1 MAWQVFLLAP
11 EWAFWADED
20 CGADSALSP
29 LQVCL
34 GGTPA
39 AQPGAP
45 QLSQHFDEQ
54 QCWHFGARQAHL
66 GGQRSSSSGGVW
78 LACCLCLPVLG

>member
-1 MAWQVFLLAP
+1 MAWQVFLLAL
-11 EWAFWADED
+11 ESAFWADED
-20 CGADSALSP
+20 CWADSVRPP
-29 LQVCL
+29 LQACL

-54 QCWHFGARQAHL
+54 QC
-66 GGQRSSSSGGVW
+66 
-78 LACCLCLPVLG
+78 